1 MNDTNKNIRR
11 RPEIL
16 APAGG
21 TEQLIAAVRC
31 GADAVYLGTDGFN
44 ARQNAKNFGD
54 EELRA
59 AIAYCHARNV
69 AVHVTLN
76 TLVFDGEI
84 KKLIDKLEFIASC
97 GADAVIAQ
105 DIAVAR
111 LIRECCPDMPMHAS
125 TQMSIH
131 NSAGVAEAA
140 RLGFSRAVLAREL
153 TFDEIKSITE
163 NAAIETEVFVH
174 GALCT
179 CVSGACYLS
188 SMLGGRS
195 GNRGY
200 CAQPC
205 RLDFRNTH
213 NREYALSL
221 KDMSLIKYSEQL
233 SRIGVASFK
242 IEGRMKRPEYVA
254 TAVTALRAALDG
266 KEPDMDT
273 LEKVFSRSG
282 FTDAYLTG
290 KRNVSMYGYRRKEDV
305 EASTRSLAGIA
316 ALYKAERQSVPIS
329 MNISVKNGL
338 NTSLTVTDG
347 INSVTEYGTV
357 PEPAI
362 NRAADEAYLSKFLS
376 KTGGTPFA
384 VQSITSQLDE
394 GVMLSGGELN
404 RIRRIALEKLE
415 AQRSIIKPYDFCCP
429 NIDFD
434 GRTPTS
440 AYKIRLRF
448 EKYAQAN
455 NFDCAEKI
463 ILPLEEILLHKEC
476 ISLFGNKLMAEIS
489 PLLWEN
495 DSKAVTDKLKELKRL
510 GINDVVCS
518 NIGAIYSASEVGMCI
533 HGDFGLNITNSLALD
548 EYSKMG
554 LTDVVASL
562 ETGMND
568 VRELRTATKRGIV
581 AYGYLPLMKL
591 RMCPAQG
598 NNGCSA
604 CDRTQFLTDRTG
616 VKFCLLCKN
625 RKYTELLNSVPLYIG
640 DRAIRNVDFV
650 TLYFTIENKN
660 EIKNVMQAFTA
671 HEKYSLPHTT
681 GLYFRNVL

>member
-11 RPEIL
+11 KPEIL

-21 TEQLIAAVRC
+21 KEQLIAAVRC

-44 ARQNAKNFGD
+44 ARQNAKNFD
-54 EELRA
+54 NAELKD

-76 TLVFDGEI
+76 TLVFDSEI
-84 KKLIDKLEFIASC
+84 KRLIEKLELIASC
-97 GADAVIAQ
+97 GADAVIVQ
-105 DIAVAR
+105 DIAAAR

-131 NSAGVAEAA
+131 NSTGVAEAA

-205 RLDFRNTH
+205 RLDFRNAYK
-213 NREYALSL
+213 REYALSL

-305 EASTRSLAGIA
+305 EASARSLTGIA
-316 ALYKAERQSVPIS
+316 ALYKAERQSVPVS
-329 MNISVKNGL
+329 MNISVKKGL

-347 INSVTEYGTV
+347 INGVTEYGSA
-357 PEPAI
+357 PETAI
-362 NRAADEAYLSKFLS
+362 SRAADEAYLSKFLS
-376 KTGGTPFA
+376 KTGGTPFF
-384 VQSITSQLDE
+384 VQDITSQLDE
-394 GVMLSGGELN
+394 DVMLSGGELN
-404 RIRRIALEKLE
+404 RIRRAALERLE
-415 AQRSIIKPYDFCCP
+415 AQRSIITPYRFCRP
-429 NIDFD
+429 NINMEKHEPSSEY
-434 GRTPTS
+434 T
-440 AYKIRLRF
+440 IRLRF
-448 EKYAQAN
+448 EKYAQTENYA
-455 NFDCAEKI
+455 CAEKI

-476 ISLFGNKLMAEIS
+476 ISLLGSKLMAEIP

-495 DSKAVTDKLKELKRL
+495 DSEAVTDKLEELKRL
-510 GINDVVCS
+510 GVNDVVCS
-518 NIGAIYSASEVGMCI
+518 NIGAIYSASAVGMRI

-548 EYSKMG
+548 EYSKIG
-554 LTDVVASL
+554 LIDAVASF
-562 ETGMND
+562 EAGMND
-568 VRELRTATKRGIV
+568 VRELRTAIKRGIV

-591 RMCPAQG
+591 RMCPAKG
-598 NNGCSA
+598 YNGCSA
-604 CDRTQFLTDRTG
+604 CDQAQFLTDRTG
-616 VKFCLLCKN
+616 TKFRLLCKN
-625 RKYTELLNSVPLYIG
+625 KKYTELLNSVPLYIG
-640 DRAIRNVDFV
+640 DKNIRNVDFV
-650 TLYFTIENKN
+650 TLYFTTENKN
-660 EIKNVMQAFTA
+660 EIKNVIQAFTA